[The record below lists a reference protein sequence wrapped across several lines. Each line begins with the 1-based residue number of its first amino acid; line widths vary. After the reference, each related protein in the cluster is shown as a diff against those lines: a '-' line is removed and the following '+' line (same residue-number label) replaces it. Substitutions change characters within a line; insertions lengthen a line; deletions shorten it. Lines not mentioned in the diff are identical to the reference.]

1 MCGSKD
7 NVNDINIPPA
17 VTPVGEWDEAVM
29 LTYEEFK
36 VQRILGVALFLGN
49 IIVTASGN
57 TVPASNPGSRSSLA
71 RSAS

>member
-1 MCGSKD
+1 
-7 NVNDINIPPA
+7 
-17 VTPVGEWDEAVM
+17 M

-36 VQRILGVALFLGN
+36 VPRILGVVLFLGN

-57 TVPASNPGSRSSLA
+57 TVPASHPGSGSSLA